1 MFESH
6 IAYGENF
13 AQIKVIGVGGGG
25 SNAVN
30 RMIEAKLH
38 GVEFVAV
45 NTDAQALLHSQA
57 SFCLRI
63 GDKLTKGLGA
73 GGNPAIGAKAAEETR
88 EAIFDVLKG
97 ADMVFITAGMGGGTG
112 TGASPVIAEIAKEV
126 GALTVGVVTKPF
138 VFEGPKRQQN
148 ADEGIVLLRERV
160 DALITIENQ
169 RLLSIADAKMTFV
182 EAFRVADDVLKQG
195 IQGIADLITRP
206 GIINLDFADVKTIM
220 SGAGTAY
227 MAIGHGQGDTR
238 AADAARQAIESPLL
252 SMSIQGATGILF
264 NISGPSDMGLQEIT
278 EAAEIVRAAADPSV
292 NFIFGTTLDEQMT
305 SQEVSITLIATGFD
319 LPERKSSSRTS
330 YPSVNTG
337 GPITPPPRQ
346 PVDRPNDPQRPHA
359 NPLPTQP
366 PYRTQRGGVTG
377 QPPQAP
383 PSSQGTQG
391 SPTAFERGEGR
402 RASDVFSANG
412 RGASEPPRRNLDD
425 FNTRQMPTQSGP
437 PQQRPPRPEPRPP
450 AAADKN
456 EDDDFDVP
464 PFVHILRGR

>member
-6 IAYGENF
+6 VAYGGENF

-126 GALTVGVVTKPF
+126 SALTVGVVTKPF
-138 VFEGPKRQQN
+138 DFEGPTRRKN
-148 ADEGIVLLRERV
+148 AEEGIALLKERV
-160 DALITIENQ
+160 DALITIPNQ
-169 RLLSIADAKMTFV
+169 RLLAIADSKMTFV
-182 EAFRVADDVLKQG
+182 EAFRLADDVLKQG

-220 SGAGTAY
+220 SGAGSAF
-227 MAIGHGQGDTR
+227 MAIGRGTGDTR
-238 AADAARQAIESPLL
+238 AQDAARMAIESPLL
-252 SMSIQGATGILF
+252 EMSIQGATGILF
-264 NISGPSDMGLQEIT
+264 NISGPSDMGLQEIY
-278 EAAEIVRAAADPSV
+278 EAAEIVREAADQNV
-292 NFIFGTTLDEQMT
+292 NFIFGATLDEHMA
-305 SQEVSITLIATGFD
+305 SQEVSVTLIATGFD
-319 LPERKSSSRTS
+319 NDRGQGRLRPLFPRT
-330 YPSVNTG
+330 
-337 GPITPPPRQ
+337 GPANEPPQ
-346 PVDRPNDPQRPHA
+346 PQPYRRPA
-359 NPLPTQP
+359 TSPLPPQQ
-366 PYRTQRGGVTG
+366 PYRPTGSGQGQRDDDQRR
-377 QPPQAP
+377 QPPQ
-383 PSSQGTQG
+383 Q
-391 SPTAFERGEGR
+391 
-402 RASDVFSANG
+402 
-412 RGASEPPRRNLDD
+412 PPRGG
-425 FNTRQMPTQSGP
+425 Q
-437 PQQRPPRPEPRPP
+437 PETKPGS
-450 AAADKN
+450 D
-456 EDDDFDVP
+456 DDDFDVP

>member
-138 VFEGPKRQQN
+138 EFEGPKRRQN

-169 RLLSIADAKMTFV
+169 RLLTIADAKMTFV

-278 EAAEIVRAAADPSV
+278 EAAEIVRAAADSSV
-292 NFIFGTTLDEQMT
+292 NFIFGTTLDEHMT

-319 LPERKSSSRTS
+319 LPDRSRSPRTLF
-330 YPSVNTG
+330 PAPNTG
-337 GPITPPPRQ
+337 PVTGTPPARQ
-346 PVDRPNDPQRPHA
+346 PLERPNDPRRPNV
-359 NPLPTQP
+359 NPLPQQT
-366 PYRTQRGGVTG
+366 PYRAG
-377 QPPQAP
+377 QNPPTPPQA
-383 PSSQGTQG
+383 
-391 SPTAFERGEGR
+391 FERER
-402 RASDVFSANG
+402 RASDVFSTGG
-412 RGASEPPRRNLDD
+412 RTSNEPPRRGTTDD
-425 FNTRQMPTQSGP
+425 YNTRQMPTQGQP
-437 PQQRPPRPEPRPP
+437 PQRPPRPEPRPP
-450 AAADKN
+450 AADKTEN
-456 EDDDFDVP
+456 DDDFDVP